1 MKALNYRGEKKEEEE
16 DRRKAQRRRGLWAS
30 EMEILDR
37 SCACAGITL
46 YCLAHMGLQCLYT
59 FTYRGKLRG
68 LFNLPEDPCNDFCVH
83 CFCVSCAICQEYREL
98 KNRGLDPSLGW
109 SGNEQQMNKATEMTQ
124 VPPNVAQG
132 MAR

>member
-1 MKALNYRGEKKEEEE
+1 MDAGADSGAQQPQGQWTTGLFGCFE
-16 DRRKAQRRRGLWAS
+16 DLGN
-30 EMEILDR
+30 

-46 YCLAHMGLQCLYT
+46 YCLAHIGCACLYT

-98 KNRGLDPSLGW
+98 KNRGVDPSLGW
-109 SGNEQQMNKATEMTQ
+109 SGNEQKMNKATQ
-124 VPPNVAQG
+124 VPPNVSQG